1 MRVVYELAYSA
12 TSSSAKDSLWAGAA
26 YQSNRGSTR
35 HCEQSLDSQQISER
49 DAAKPVTPPEPLSP
63 QRARGSVR
71 SARDRG
77 APRRRLKTPGGHHK
91 PG

>member
-1 MRVVYELAYSA
+1 MATWGKKVGLRLVYELAYST

-49 DAAKPVTPPEPLSP
+49 DAAWPVTL
-63 QRARGSVR
+63 
-71 SARDRG
+71 
-77 APRRRLKTPGGHHK
+77 PRRRTP
-91 PG
+91 